1 MEADVETQASVD
13 MQPDV
18 QKEQLVAWVVG
29 DRVRPQPR
37 EVHDATVLVVEADC
51 VLVDLGTK
59 RDGRVP
65 GADLERLDDG
75 VRDSLLVG
83 AQVPVYVLDADD
95 DRDEILVSIHK
106 GLVQQDWLR
115 ARELVESEECCQCT
129 VKAGNRGG
137 VVVTFGRLRGFVP
150 NSHLTSVPRGLRGD
164 GMRKA
169 KAELTGKSLALA
181 VIEADPRSQR
191 LVLSER
197 KARRAQKQRCLDEL
211 TEGDVRTGTVRS
223 LVDFGAF
230 VDIGGM
236 DGLIHISELD
246 WKRIAHPREVLSVGD
261 IVEVYVLRVD
271 REKERVGLSR
281 KRLLPDPWLTLTDSL
296 NLGDVLLGR
305 VTNVVDFGAFVELD
319 DGVEGLVHISEF
331 PQGAQSVAAVQPGAL
346 VQVRVLRMDPHRR
359 RIALSLRDLSQ
370 PHTLP
375 SEQAD
380 R

>member
-1 MEADVETQASVD
+1 
-13 MQPDV
+13 
-18 QKEQLVAWVVG
+18 
-29 DRVRPQPR
+29 
-37 EVHDATVLVVEADC
+37 
-51 VLVDLGTK
+51 
-59 RDGRVP
+59 
-65 GADLERLDDG
+65 
-75 VRDSLLVG
+75 
-83 AQVPVYVLDADD
+83 
-95 DRDEILVSIHK
+95 
-106 GLVQQDWLR
+106 
-115 ARELVESEECCQCT
+115 
-129 VKAGNRGG
+129 
-137 VVVTFGRLRGFVP
+137 
-150 NSHLTSVPRGLRGD
+150 
-164 GMRKA
+164 
-169 KAELTGKSLALA
+169 
-181 VIEADPRSQR
+181 
-191 LVLSER
+191 
-197 KARRAQKQRCLDEL
+197 
-211 TEGDVRTGTVRS
+211 
-223 LVDFGAF
+223 
-230 VDIGGM
+230 
-236 DGLIHISELD
+236 
-246 WKRIAHPREVLSVGD
+246 VGD